1 MTSKHEFWSQWSLPG
16 LIAFAAAGAL
26 LGSWRFSAV
35 GAFSGACLGIVANL
49 VVAYLETN
57 KSPLAF
63 FLGFTA
69 IGPAVGLAM
78 PLNPQEDITRWGA
91 VLGCSL
97 AFVIVGLVA
106 AAVVWLIHRIVH
118 RLSKKSSLQN

>member
-1 MTSKHEFWSQWSLPG
+1 MTSKHEFWSYWSLPG

-26 LGSWRFSAV
+26 LGSWRFASV
-35 GAFSGACLGIVANL
+35 GALSGAVLGVVANL

-106 AAVVWLIHRIVH
+106 AAVVWLIHRIV
-118 RLSKKSSLQN
+118 RRFSKKSLLQN

>member
-1 MTSKHEFWSQWSLPG
+1 MTSKHEFWSQWSWPG
-16 LIAFAAAGAL
+16 LIAFGVAGAF

-35 GAFSGACLGIVANL
+35 GALGGACLGIVANL
-49 VVAYLETN
+49 VVAYLDTD

-69 IGPAVGLAM
+69 IGPAVGLVM

-91 VLGCSL
+91 VLACSL
-97 AFVIVGLVA
+97 VFVVVGLVA
-106 AAVVWLIHRIVH
+106 AAVVWLIHRIVDWF
-118 RLSKKSSLQN
+118 SK